1 MNFTCSYGL
10 KTPVQC
16 CFCLKLPNGTDGFC
30 SKGIDMA
37 SVRIGFV
44 KSSGILDS
52 KAKKLGIYISCWIN
66 KKVYWIFLCENDL
79 HGDIVVVWLDDAD
92 WA

>member
-1 MNFTCSYGL
+1 MYSPGL
-10 KTPVQC
+10 KTTFQC
-16 CFCLKLPNGTDGFC
+16 YFCLKLPNDTDGCC

-66 KKVYWIFLCENDL
+66 KKIYWIFLHENDL
-79 HGDIVVVWLDDAD
+79 QGDIVVVWLDDAD